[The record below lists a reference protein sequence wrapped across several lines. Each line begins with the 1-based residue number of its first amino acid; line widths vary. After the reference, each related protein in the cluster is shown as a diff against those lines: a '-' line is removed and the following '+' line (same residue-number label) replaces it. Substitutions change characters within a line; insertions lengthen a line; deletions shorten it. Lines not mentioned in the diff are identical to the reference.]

1 MCRNVYVY
9 TQGGEPKNALPDA
22 AMKARRHPDLKSL
35 APCERR
41 SEQDY
46 RCHIKAH
53 NHSKNELTKSALLP
67 QKQQEHKK
75 QQQHKNT
82 RGDEFACGG
91 DEFASRVNAR
101 SRQKTDSRS
110 LENTKKQHKQ
120 MTNRRLHRNGTIFT
134 FLEDRLATVQ
144 GCRLHILLKGFHCNL
159 DTCKKGLQMS

>member
-82 RGDEFACGG
+82 RG
-91 DEFASRVNAR
+91 
-101 SRQKTDSRS
+101 
-110 LENTKKQHKQ
+110 ENTKKTTQTDDKSEIASKRD
-120 MTNRRLHRNGTIFT
+120 NF
-134 FLEDRLATVQ
+134 
-144 GCRLHILLKGFHCNL
+144 HISGRSAGHGP
-159 DTCKKGLQMS
+159 GLQAAHPVKRLSLQFGHLQKRSPNELIASP